1 MGIIMPKD
9 VKIVTVQI
17 DTRVYERFMKYIWD
31 KFAPYY
37 ERKKSFVINRALDEF
52 LKKEG
57 Y

>member
-1 MGIIMPKD
+1 MPKD